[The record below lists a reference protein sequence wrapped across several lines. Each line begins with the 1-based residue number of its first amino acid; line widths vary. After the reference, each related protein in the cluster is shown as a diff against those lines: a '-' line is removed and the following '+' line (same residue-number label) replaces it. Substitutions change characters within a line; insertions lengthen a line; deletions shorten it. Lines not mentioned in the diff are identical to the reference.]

1 MNETLP
7 SFLKQSGDSILF
19 KSDGELYFYIPEKYF
34 DLKVAEYQGD
44 CISLL
49 GIFSYALKENN
60 KMSSLRQFNYPTRF
74 VTKPY
79 KVEKLKS
86 VKLIKESKPEDY
98 RVLCYKKDD
107 VVIVD
112 IHVPV
117 DMDNAEDLINLF
129 IIGGHI
135 SNTIPYDKI
144 QNYFIDN
151 INYNN
156 DDGYGISLQLFGIV
170 IGELCRST
178 KDVSKPFRLTGSTNM
193 HDYKSISIIDIARL
207 VSPYSAISSNNF
219 NQALV
224 YASVNKNKITSP
236 LERVLTGEDV

>member
-60 KMSSLRQFNYPTRF
+60 KMSTLRQFNYPTRF

-112 IHVPV
+112 INVPV

-129 IIGGHI
+129 IIGGHV

-151 INYNN
+151 ISYN
-156 DDGYGISLQLFGIV
+156 
-170 IGELCRST
+170 ECRST

>member
-60 KMSSLRQFNYPTRF
+60 KMSTLRQFNYPTRF

-151 INYNN
+151 ISYNDN
-156 DDGYGISLQLFGIV
+156 DYDISLQLFGIV

-178 KDVSKPFRLTGSTNM
+178 KDISKPFRLTGSTNM

>member
-60 KMSSLRQFNYPTRF
+60 KMSTLRQFNYPTRF

-151 INYNN
+151 ISYNDN
-156 DDGYGISLQLFGIV
+156 DYGISLQLFGIV

-178 KDVSKPFRLTGSTNM
+178 KDISKPFRLTGSTNM

>member
-49 GIFSYALKENN
+49 GIFSYALKEDG

-79 KVEKLKS
+79 KIEKLKS

-107 VVIVD
+107 AVIVD
-112 IHVPV
+112 IHVPI

-129 IIGGHI
+129 IISGYI

-151 INYNN
+151 ITYNDN
-156 DDGYGISLQLFGIV
+156 DYGISLQLFGIV

-178 KDVSKPFRLTGSTNM
+178 KDTSKPFRLIGSTNM

-224 YASVNKNKITSP
+224 YASVNKNKISSP

>member
-60 KMSSLRQFNYPTRF
+60 KMSTLRQFNYPTRF

-151 INYNN
+151 ISYNDN
-156 DDGYGISLQLFGIV
+156 DYDISLQLFGIV

>member
-60 KMSSLRQFNYPTRF
+60 KMSTLRQFNYPTRF

-112 IHVPV
+112 INVPV

-151 INYNN
+151 IAYNDN
-156 DDGYGISLQLFGIV
+156 DYGISLQLFGIV

-178 KDVSKPFRLTGSTNM
+178 KDISKPFRLTGSTNM

>member
-86 VKLIKESKPEDY
+86 VKLIKESKQEDY

-112 IHVPV
+112 INVPV

-151 INYNN
+151 ISYNDN
-156 DDGYGISLQLFGIV
+156 DYGISLQLFGIV

>member
-1 MNETLP
+1 MNEKLP
-7 SFLKQSGDSILF
+7 PFLKKEKDSILF
-19 KSDGELYFYIPEKYF
+19 NGDGELYFYVPEKYF
-34 DLKVAEYQGD
+34 ELNIAKYEGEI
-44 CISLL
+44 ISIL
-49 GIFSYALKENN
+49 GIFPYAIKDAKG
-60 KMSSLRQFNYPTRF
+60 KMSELREFNYPTRF

-112 IHVPV
+112 INVPV

-151 INYNN
+151 ISYNDN
-156 DDGYGISLQLFGIV
+156 DYGISLQLFGIV

>member
-1 MNETLP
+1 VNETLP

-60 KMSSLRQFNYPTRF
+60 KMSTLRQFNYPTRF

-112 IHVPV
+112 INVPV

-151 INYNN
+151 ISYNDN
-156 DDGYGISLQLFGIV
+156 DYGISLQLFGIV

>member
-60 KMSSLRQFNYPTRF
+60 KMSTLRQFNYPTRF

-112 IHVPV
+112 INVPV

-151 INYNN
+151 ISYNDN
-156 DDGYGISLQLFGIV
+156 DYGISLQLFGIV